1 MRQSHDGFAV
11 VNEQL
16 RVALSRRAAL
26 KTLAWSGA
34 GLAALQAMPFATVPL
49 VYAQQPRRGGT
60 IKIGSFSN
68 IDTLDPHNTTSI
80 VATAIHNNIYSGILK
95 ITYDGKEVKF
105 VPDLAQEWEIVGDR
119 VHIFRFHKGV
129 TFHNGDPCTAQDIQW
144 NLERV
149 KDVKQAPIHAWKLK
163 LLEKIEIL
171 DDHTVRLTFEKPY
184 PFLRVAFTGSTG
196 RAGTIVSRR
205 AVEQWGKDYGR
216 HPVGTG
222 PFKLVEWKE
231 ADFIALERNPN
242 YFEMGADGK
251 PLPYLDKV
259 LIKFIIEPSSL
270 VAAVQTGEV
279 DGINN
284 AIPQFVAL
292 LRKNPNLNVYTLVGG
307 NWRNVAFNCVKVP
320 QIQSTE
326 EYSR

>member
-1 MRQSHDGFAV
+1 M
-11 VNEQL
+11 
-16 RVALSRRAAL
+16 
-26 KTLAWSGA
+26 
-34 GLAALQAMPFATVPL
+34 
-49 VYAQQPRRGGT
+49 
-60 IKIGSFSN
+60 
-68 IDTLDPHNTTSI
+68 
-80 VATAIHNNIYSGILK
+80 TA
-95 ITYDGKEVKF
+95 EVKF

-119 VHIFRFHKGV
+119 VHVFRFHKGV

-184 PFLRVAFTGSTG
+184 PFLRRLHWLD
-196 RAGTIVSRR
+196 RARWHDRESSCRR
-205 AVEQWGKDYGR
+205 AVGQGLWTASGR
-216 HPVGTG
+216 HWTLQV
-222 PFKLVEWKE
+222 VEWKE

-270 VAAVQTGEV
+270 VAAVQTGKSMAS
-279 DGINN
+279 ITPFRSSSPCC
-284 AIPQFVAL
+284 ARTP
-292 LRKNPNLNVYTLVGG
+292 T
-307 NWRNVAFNCVKVP
+307 
-320 QIQSTE
+320 
-326 EYSR
+326 